1 MKQEGEMFVVAC
13 RPMAGV
19 SPVSANSQSQQPF
32 PTPSPFSFSDA
43 PARLS
48 TRPPIYL
55 SNLIL
60 RFLALVFSFV
70 SALSL
75 AASSSKKD
83 SPRPSSFAD
92 YSELLYCFIASVLV
106 FVYSAFQLF
115 KGICDI
121 AQRGILISDMF
132 SDYMSF
138 ILDQVA
144 GYLLI
149 SSSSVAILAIQQID
163 KTASI
168 LKAVIISTVVSFVT
182 FLVIVICTLL
192 SGYRLCKR
200 IIW

>member
-1 MKQEGEMFVVAC
+1 MQNVGKTKLKNKVDFKASPHPLLKEIKKPLEAVWGTISLKEGAVGLGQQTKKMKQEGEMFVVAC

-92 YSELLYCFIASVLV
+92 YSELL
-106 FVYSAFQLF
+106 
-115 KGICDI
+115 
-121 AQRGILISDMF
+121 
-132 SDYMSF
+132 
-138 ILDQVA
+138 
-144 GYLLI
+144 
-149 SSSSVAILAIQQID
+149 
-163 KTASI
+163 
-168 LKAVIISTVVSFVT
+168 
-182 FLVIVICTLL
+182 
-192 SGYRLCKR
+192 
-200 IIW
+200 